1 MQIKAYM
8 FDKKTKDYTMPVVI
22 LAFLTDS
29 GQYGG
34 SPIAVYYDAV
44 TLEITSEYVD
54 HFKFIGIQS

>member
-1 MQIKAYM
+1 M